1 MQIFRYINLKFLA
14 MAQYRLIAQLC
25 GSPDLE
31 LLAKLASNEAILNVI
46 TKLGV
51 YSRKSFSDYFP
62 KKFSKHLVD
71 FMDRILVLDPEKRQV
86 IPITALYYCLIGQ

>member
-1 MQIFRYINLKFLA
+1 
-14 MAQYRLIAQLC
+14 MAQYRLIAELC
-25 GSPDLE
+25 GSPDPE

-62 KKFSKHLVD
+62 KTFSKHLID
-71 FMDRILVLDPEKRQV
+71 FLDRILLLDPEKRFLNYILFTIQQNYNPSV
-86 IPITALYYCLIGQ
+86 FLDFS